1 MRKIQA
7 PRLLL
12 LSKYGFYM
20 EGLGS
25 HVHPKFGH
33 HMKPTQVEKHQVDGH
48 GELMVITIHW
58 TVKTQNQEPR
68 SLKLPYPFP
77 LGFTEEAA
85 RQVARNF
92 DRSLAGY
99 PIGYTLLTGTVGLL
113 ESITN
118 ITENAVGFITDPALA
133 GAVDLLQ
140 DLKDM
145 HEDMTEDKSEKG
157 EHSGSARKEAENTVA
172 NTEPGKGLDTLLA
185 IAGVV
190 SSVV

>member
-1 MRKIQA
+1 
-7 PRLLL
+7 
-12 LSKYGFYM
+12 
-20 EGLGS
+20 
-25 HVHPKFGH
+25 
-33 HMKPTQVEKHQVDGH
+33 MKPTQVEKHQVDGH